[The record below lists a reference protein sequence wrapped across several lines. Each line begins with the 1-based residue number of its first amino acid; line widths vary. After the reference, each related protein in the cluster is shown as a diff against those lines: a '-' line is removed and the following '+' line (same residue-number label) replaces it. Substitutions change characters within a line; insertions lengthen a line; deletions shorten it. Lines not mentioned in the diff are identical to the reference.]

1 MRLCNHLMASTV
13 LLSLA
18 GCASHSAD
26 NTSHM
31 TGTTFRDTSA
41 LTVFIADI
49 LANSLNP
56 AQTTLRLLPYEGE
69 DPYKAEILLTDT
81 LRERGFALSPDGM
94 VYPGAHVIRYSVSP
108 VGQNLLLE
116 LDVDDTNATCLYGHD
131 NDGTLLRVGSCT
143 LRSGASLHLR
153 IPPASALTAQTIH
166 PQPTPAVVVATPTN
180 ASQASPAVE
189 HWTLIEGQPIRDQ
202 MIAWADR
209 GGWKIDW
216 PHDLN
221 WTVPAMTTFTG
232 DYTTVMSDIIRTL
245 ADEGKSI
252 RGDFHRPNH
261 FLVIR
266 SPGGTGR

>member
-1 MRLCNHLMASTV
+1 MRLRNHLLASAI

-18 GCASHSAD
+18 GCASNAAD
-26 NTSHM
+26 QTSHM

-49 LANSLNP
+49 LANSLSP

-69 DPYKAEILLTDT
+69 DSYKAEILLTDT

-94 VYPGAHVIRYSVSP
+94 VYPGAHVIRYAVSP

-116 LDVDDTNATCLYGHD
+116 LDVDDANATCLYGHGE
-131 NDGTLLRVGSCT
+131 DGTLLRVGSCT
-143 LRSGASLHLR
+143 LRSGTNVHLR
-153 IPPASALTAQTIH
+153 IPAALSTQTMH
-166 PQPTPAVVVATPTN
+166 PQPLPTTRGETSSPV
-180 ASQASPAVE
+180 ASQPSPSVE

-209 GGWKIDW
+209 AGWKIVW

-232 DYTTVMSDIIRTL
+232 DYTSVMSDVIRTL
-245 ADEGKSI
+245 ADEGQSI
-252 RGDFHRPNH
+252 LGDFHPSNH

-266 SPGGTGR
+266 SPGGKAQ

>member
-1 MRLCNHLMASTV
+1 MRLRNHLMASAV

-26 NTSHM
+26 TTSHM

-49 LANSLNP
+49 LANSLTP
-56 AQTTLRLLPYEGE
+56 GQTTLRLLPYEGE

-94 VYPGAHVIRYSVSP
+94 VYPGAHVVRYAVSP

-116 LDVDDTNATCLYGHD
+116 LDVDDANATCLYGHAE
-131 NDGTLLRVGSCT
+131 DGTLLRVGSCT
-143 LRSGASLHLR
+143 LRSGASIHLR
-153 IPPASALTAQTIH
+153 IPAALSTQQTIH
-166 PQPTPAVVVATPTN
+166 PQPIPTTHVDTAVSVGAQM
-180 ASQASPAVE
+180 SSHVE

-209 GGWKIDW
+209 AGWKIDW

-221 WTVPAMTTFTG
+221 WTVPAMTTFSG
-232 DYTTVMSDIIRTL
+232 DYTSVMSDIIRTL

-261 FLVIR
+261 FLVIS
-266 SPGGTGR
+266 SPGGAGR